1 VAAGAPSRVVVVG
14 GGISGLAAAWEL
26 TGGAEGRTAA
36 GAVAL
41 EVVVL
46 ESSDRLGGA
55 LRSEPFGGRTV
66 DMGPDGFLGRRPE
79 AVDLCREVGLGDT
92 LAPIGARGAS
102 VWARGRLRI
111 LPEGLALGVP
121 TRFWPTARSGLLGM
135 RGRAGLARDALLPR
149 PDVRGPMGDRS
160 IGPLVAR
167 KLGQS
172 VVDMLVDPLIGGIH
186 AGSVDNMSAAAVF
199 PPLLDAAQRRGG
211 LMRALRAE
219 VPAPDPDGPPLFW
232 SPVGGM
238 AALVHAL
245 DASLRARGVDIRLAT
260 AADALERAPGTPGWT
275 VRVGTEALSCDG
287 VVLSTPAPV
296 SAALLRAH
304 DDEAATLLDAID
316 YASVVLVTFQVR
328 TDDVPERTGTGFL
341 VPRASR
347 PPKGHDP
354 WSVTACTFL
363 DQKWPH
369 LAREGDV
376 LLRASLGRAND
387 ERPSEWS
394 DAEVTE
400 RAWEELG
407 VLMGVRGAPTDAVV
421 VRYPCSFPQYRV
433 HHLLRTAGVEAAVT
447 RLGGLAV
454 AGAAYR
460 GVGIPACIASGRA
473 AARALL

>member
-1 VAAGAPSRVVVVG
+1 
-14 GGISGLAAAWEL
+14 
-26 TGGAEGRTAA
+26 
-36 GAVAL
+36 
-41 EVVVL
+41 
-46 ESSDRLGGA
+46 
-55 LRSEPFGGRTV
+55 
-66 DMGPDGFLGRRPE
+66 
-79 AVDLCREVGLGDT
+79 VGLGET

-102 VWARGRLRI
+102 VWARGRLRS
-111 LPEGLALGVP
+111 LPDGLALGVP
-121 TRFWPTARSGLLGM
+121 TRFWPTARSGLLGV
-135 RGRAGLARDALLPR
+135 RGQFGLARDALLPR

-167 KLGQS
+167 KLGRS
-172 VVDMLVDPLIGGIH
+172 VVDVLVDPLVGGIH
-186 AGSVDNMSAAAVF
+186 AGSVDTMSAAAVF

-245 DASLRARGVDIRLAT
+245 HAAVRARGVDVRLDT
-260 AADALERAPGTPGWT
+260 AADTLERGPDPTGWT
-275 VRVGTEALSCDG
+275 VHAGTESFGCEG
-287 VVLSTPAPV
+287 VVLATPAPV
-296 SAALLRAH
+296 TASLLRKH
-304 DDEAATLLDAID
+304 DDEAAALLDAID
-316 YASVVLVTFQVR
+316 YASVVLVTFRVPA
-328 TDDVPERTGTGFL
+328 DDVPTRTGTGFL
-341 VPRASR
+341 VPRAGR
-347 PPKGHDP
+347 LPKGRDP

-369 LAREGDV
+369 LAREDDV
-376 LLRASLGRAND
+376 LLRASLGRAYD
-387 ERPSEWS
+387 ERAMDWS

-407 VLMGVRGAPTDAVV
+407 ALMGARGDPTEAVV
-421 VRYPCSFPQYRV
+421 VRHPSSFPQYRV
-433 HHLLRTAGVEAAVT
+433 HHLLRTAGVEAAAS

-473 AARALL
+473 AARALM